1 MLFFRSH
8 WNSKY
13 FSSKTEQRFLW
24 PLLQIIIPCDRVL
37 KLWLAI
43 FDALLALTMARLQ
56 ILANFFERITFR
68 RTDNWF
74 LWTDNFWFTPFKSMF
89 YAKIRQKNIEYIWS
103 RGMFSDQK
111 KKRYQK
117 LLWGSIQGPSKL
129 VCWKLY
135 LLIFFT
141 ILVKRLASSN
151 LYLTLD
157 KLAKVT
163 DQSY

>member
-74 LWTDNFWFTPFKSMF
+74 LWTDNFWFTPFKSTF
-89 YAKIRQKNIEYIWS
+89 QAEIRQINIGYSWS
-103 RGMFSDQK
+103 RGIYSEPK
-111 KKRYQK
+111 KIGSKAAMVANSGALK
-117 LLWGSIQGPSKL
+117 VGLLKSLFTYS
-129 VCWKLY
+129 
-135 LLIFFT
+135 FFFYHFW
-141 ILVKRLASSN
+141 S
-151 LYLTLD
+151 
-157 KLAKVT
+157 
-163 DQSY
+163 